1 MKRILIAVL
10 ATLVAVSAFAQNR
23 NGLVMPSV
31 DPKADSAAISRVRA
45 RMDSIRQHRP
55 TVAVILGGGGARG
68 MAHIGMLKYMEQMG
82 IPVDLVGGTSMGG
95 LVAGL
100 YSLGYD
106 AQYLDSLVRSI
117 DWTVMMSDKVP
128 DSYQSYRRRKNN
140 ERFALT
146 IPFHY
151 EEEVAL
157 SRLSREMDLEKA
169 MDNVET
175 SSSDI
180 ATEVMTQVGMG
191 LPDGYLFGYN
201 IRNTLSSVS
210 VGYQD
215 SLAFEHLPIPF
226 FCVATDMYSMSEKNW
241 TSGLL
246 VDAMRSTMSIPFYF
260 RPVRTQDMILSDG
273 GTRNNFPVDV
283 AKAMGA
289 DIVIGS
295 EMPVDRELTELGS
308 AASLLMQNITM
319 MSSDAARINRL
330 KTDILLQHELPGY
343 TMLSFDKESVANIIR
358 LGYELAEEYKEDFE
372 KVARKVGAQPR
383 KLNHARA
390 IDLGNEKILIGA
402 IGVEG
407 ITPEE
412 RKLLLGSRFMP
423 KGGLYGR
430 QEIEALLSY
439 LYGTRAFESV
449 TYRICGTQEPYTLIF
464 DCQKGQTNEFGVGVH
479 IDNDEVVYVS
489 GILGIGTR
497 KLSGP
502 RLLAEIKIGN
512 NPILNVEGS
521 YKPLNG
527 LPTVGVGL
535 LTRYWQES
543 GTNVSF
549 NELHSRLNLFVEDGR
564 FVWGKVRLGLSTDFS
579 PLITAAGDE
588 GRYFNWMIK
597 NRWHSAF
604 SDIRLD
610 TFNDGYFPTKGFR
623 VDLDS
628 RYMFRGFREGWE
640 AEGQVT
646 TERLRHD
653 GTAPQLFH
661 RSGLRFG
668 RAHVR
673 SMDVTS
679 QPVSGLY
686 QRDDEHCP
694 SDPCAGHRR
703 SGRRPLCGLPD
714 SFLRN
719 EPRHAGTLWLRGFA
733 AGEPPVPDQSQ
744 ELPDGALRPVRESLR
759 FFQGNVQRAASRL
772 CLRPGLRPQDRRRP
786 VPLRPGLEQAD
797 PLRRLLLLRLRFL
810 VTDILSPP
818 SPRISGKGVRL
829 WR

>member
-1 MKRILIAVL
+1 MKRFLIAVL

-31 DPKADSAAISRVRA
+31 DPKADSAAIARVRA

-151 EEEVAL
+151 EEEDAI

-295 EMPVDRELTELGS
+295 EMPVDRKITELGS

-330 KTDILLQHELPGY
+330 GTDILLQHELPGY

-358 LGYELAEEYKEDFE
+358 LGYELAEEYKDDFE

-383 KLNHARA
+383 RLNHARA
-390 IDLGNEKILIGA
+390 IDLGKEKIQIGA

-449 TYRICGTQEPYTLIF
+449 TYRICGAQEPYTLIF

-489 GILGIGTR
+489 AALGIGTR

-502 RLLAEIKIGN
+502 RLLTEIKIGN

-527 LPTVGVGL
+527 YPTVGIGL

-543 GTNVSF
+543 GTNMSF

-564 FVWGKVRLGLSTDFS
+564 FVWGRVRLGLSTDFS

-588 GRYFNWMIK
+588 GRYFNWMFK

-604 SDIRLD
+604 ADICLD

-623 VDLDS
+623 ADLDS

-640 AEGQVT
+640 EEGQLT
-646 TERLRHD
+646 TERLPHYFIGLGSVSAALTSGRWTLLPSLYLGYTSATMSIVHPTHALAIGGLVGGRYVD
-653 GTAPQLFH
+653 YQIPFFGINRGMRALYGYVASPQLNLQYRISH
-661 RSGLRFG
+661 KNYLTARSGMFANHYESFKGMFTEPLLDYAFGLDFGRKTKAGPFRFG
-668 RAHVR
+668 LAWSKRTHF
-673 SMDVTS
+673 
-679 QPVSGLY
+679 GGY
-686 QRDDEHCP
+686 F
-694 SDPCAGHRR
+694 
-703 SGRRPLCGLPD
+703 
-714 SFLRN
+714 SF
-719 EPRHAGTLWLRGFA
+719 GYDF
-733 AGEPPVPDQSQ
+733 
-744 ELPDGALRPVRESLR
+744 
-759 FFQGNVQRAASRL
+759 
-772 CLRPGLRPQDRRRP
+772 
-786 VPLRPGLEQAD
+786 
-797 PLRRLLLLRLRFL
+797 
-810 VTDILSPP
+810 
-818 SPRISGKGVRL
+818 
-829 WR
+829 

>member
-31 DPKADSAAISRVRA
+31 DPKADSAAIARVRA

-68 MAHIGMLKYMEQMG
+68 MAHIGMLKYMEQLG

-151 EEEVAL
+151 EEEDAI

-430 QEIEALLSY
+430 QPVLPVRYPRFRIGHLPDLRHPGALYPHLR
-439 LYGTRAFESV
+439 LPERADERIRRRGP
-449 TYRICGTQEPYTLIF
+449 YRQRRGRVREWYPGHRNTQAQRAPAPRRDQDRQQPHPECRGILQALERPSDRGRRPADPLLAGKRDQCVFQRTAFAAEPVRRGRTVRV
-464 DCQKGQTNEFGVGVH
+464 GQGP
-479 IDNDEVVYVS
+479 S
-489 GILGIGTR
+489 GIIH
-497 KLSGP
+497 
-502 RLLAEIKIGN
+502 RLLAA
-512 NPILNVEGS
+512 
-521 YKPLNG
+521 
-527 LPTVGVGL
+527 
-535 LTRYWQES
+535 
-543 GTNVSF
+543 
-549 NELHSRLNLFVEDGR
+549 H
-564 FVWGKVRLGLSTDFS
+564 
-579 PLITAAGDE
+579 
-588 GRYFNWMIK
+588 
-597 NRWHSAF
+597 
-604 SDIRLD
+604 
-610 TFNDGYFPTKGFR
+610 
-623 VDLDS
+623 
-628 RYMFRGFREGWE
+628 
-640 AEGQVT
+640 
-646 TERLRHD
+646 
-653 GTAPQLFH
+653 H
-661 RSGLRFG
+661 RSGR
-668 RAHVR
+668 
-673 SMDVTS
+673 
-679 QPVSGLY
+679 
-686 QRDDEHCP
+686 
-694 SDPCAGHRR
+694 
-703 SGRRPLCGLPD
+703 
-714 SFLRN
+714 
-719 EPRHAGTLWLRGFA
+719 
-733 AGEPPVPDQSQ
+733 
-744 ELPDGALRPVRESLR
+744 
-759 FFQGNVQRAASRL
+759 
-772 CLRPGLRPQDRRRP
+772 
-786 VPLRPGLEQAD
+786 
-797 PLRRLLLLRLRFL
+797 
-810 VTDILSPP
+810 
-818 SPRISGKGVRL
+818 
-829 WR
+829 

>member
-1 MKRILIAVL
+1 MKSFLIAVL
-10 ATLVAVSAFAQNR
+10 ATLVAFSASAQNR

-31 DPKADSAAISRVRA
+31 DPKADSAAIAQVRV
-45 RMDSIRQHRP
+45 RMDSIRKHRP

-95 LVAGL
+95 LIAGL

-151 EEEVAL
+151 EEEDAI
-157 SRLSREMDLEKA
+157 SRLSREMDLEKV
-169 MDNVET
+169 MDDIET
-175 SSSDI
+175 RSSDV

-201 IRNTLSSVS
+201 VRNTLSSVS

-215 SLAFEHLPIPF
+215 SLSFEHLPIPF

-246 VDAMRSTMSIPFYF
+246 VDAMRSTMAIPFYF
-260 RPVRTQDMILSDG
+260 RPVRTQDMVLSDG
-273 GTRNNFPVDV
+273 GTRNNFPVDI

-295 EMPVDRELTELGS
+295 EMPVDRKITELGS

-330 KTDILLQHELPGY
+330 RTDILLQHELPGY

-358 LGYELAEEYKEDFE
+358 LGYELAEEYKDDFE
-372 KVARKVGAQPR
+372 AVARKVGAQPR

-390 IDLGNEKILIGA
+390 IDLGKEKIMIGA

-407 ITPEE
+407 ITPKE
-412 RKLLLGSRFMP
+412 RNLLLGSRFMP

-449 TYRICGTQEPYTLIF
+449 TYRICGSEEPYTLIF
-464 DCQKGQTNEFGVGVH
+464 DCQKGQTNEFAVGVH

-489 GILGIGTR
+489 GFLGIGTR

-502 RLLAEIKIGN
+502 RLLAEVKIGN
-512 NPILNVEGS
+512 NPVLNVEGS

-527 LPTVGVGL
+527 YPTIGIGL
-535 LTRYWQES
+535 LSRYWQES
-543 GTNVSF
+543 GTNISF

-564 FVWGKVRLGLSTDFS
+564 FVYGRVRLGLSADFS
-579 PLITAAGDE
+579 PLISMMGDE
-588 GRYFNWMIK
+588 GRYFNWMFK
-597 NRWHSAF
+597 NRWYSTFAN
-604 SDIRLD
+604 IRLD
-610 TFNDGYFPTKGFR
+610 TFNDGYFPTTGFR
-623 VDLDS
+623 VDLNG

-640 AEGQVT
+640 DEGQVT
-646 TERLRHD
+646 TDRLPTYFI
-653 GTAPQLFH
+653 GLSSLSAAFTAGRFTVLPSLYFGYTSATMSIVHPTHTLAIGGLVEGRYVDYQIPFFGMNRGMRALYGYVATPQLNLQYRINH
-661 RSGLRFG
+661 KNYLTARSGLFANHFDSIKGLFKDPLVDYAFGLDFG
-668 RAHVR
+668 RKTVAGPFR
-673 SMDVTS
+673 I
-679 QPVSGLY
+679 GLAWSKRTHFGGY
-686 QRDDEHCP
+686 F
-694 SDPCAGHRR
+694 
-703 SGRRPLCGLPD
+703 
-714 SFLRN
+714 SF
-719 EPRHAGTLWLRGFA
+719 GYDF
-733 AGEPPVPDQSQ
+733 
-744 ELPDGALRPVRESLR
+744 
-759 FFQGNVQRAASRL
+759 
-772 CLRPGLRPQDRRRP
+772 
-786 VPLRPGLEQAD
+786 
-797 PLRRLLLLRLRFL
+797 
-810 VTDILSPP
+810 
-818 SPRISGKGVRL
+818 
-829 WR
+829 